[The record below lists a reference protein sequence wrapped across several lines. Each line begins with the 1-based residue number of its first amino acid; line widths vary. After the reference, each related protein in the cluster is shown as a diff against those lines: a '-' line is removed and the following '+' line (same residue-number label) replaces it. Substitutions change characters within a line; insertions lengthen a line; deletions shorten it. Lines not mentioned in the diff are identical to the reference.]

1 MSSMDIMDQSMPL
14 TSPKSGVAILNR
26 SQTVYMPNAL
36 QANPLEKFAQVKTR
50 AQDIFTQLINS
61 LEKSQNFFSDQRQHS
76 KIKGDLLIQLIDD
89 NTKVV
94 NEWVS
99 QSIKIKEIISRR
111 QMKIVFFGRTS
122 NGKSTCI
129 NAMLHDQVLP
139 SGFGHTTCCFCS
151 VVGSKENEGYM
162 ELVESGASGEEDGKK
177 LPLTSVDQ
185 LVNALQDD
193 KLDAG
198 SIVRVH
204 WPKERCELLRYEVE
218 LVDSPGVDIDDY
230 TDDWIDKHCLD
241 ADVFV
246 LVANSESTLMRAEK
260 KFFTTVAD
268 RLSSPNIFVLN
279 NRWDVPA
286 PTENADRIRKQ
297 HVTRAE
303 EFIVNELKCVDAFTA
318 KERIYFVSG
327 KEMVERRTAIK
338 QEVKSDSQVEER
350 NFDFKRFESK
360 LLECLSTSA
369 VRTKFSK
376 HIEKGTEVVN
386 SLEQLMRD
394 IDQQAEDHLKVL
406 LKDQTECRES
416 LQLMEERRSELKQ
429 IQEKEVGPLLTNAGK
444 IVSEICSRERYSL
457 SHLADRFEQD
467 FSSDHPDQ
475 FQTGLISYI
484 DKELA
489 QKLNNESST
498 QLTEYFNK
506 VSNDITKRVLPT
518 IDKKMFVESLGQV
531 SVQNVKPV
539 SFRTEMNPNCTHLL
553 REFVPDLEYHFL
565 LSPTRLAPLLHRT
578 GIFSLCSSFF
588 RILPTG
594 LSSMMYRG
602 PFSIPVVT
610 IAAALSVGVLVQKM
624 TSWKY
629 LLVGGGGLTAL
640 NLADWSLFNEEAKLG
655 VLRSQLV
662 SQLDR
667 ELRNTEPSLIS
678 GCSALFR
685 RDLEQFLQELL
696 RVFDE
701 GVTKLKQ
708 KSYELDEERNALEIL
723 KHDSTRLRNE
733 SALLKCS
740 FVKFRNEN
748 IVS

>member
-1 MSSMDIMDQSMPL
+1 MASMDLMDN
-14 TSPKSGVAILNR
+14 TSPKSGIAVFNR
-26 SQTVYMPNAL
+26 SQTYYEPNLFRAK
-36 QANPLEKFAQVKTR
+36 PLERFAQVKTK
-50 AQDIFTQLINS
+50 AQDIFTHLIDS
-61 LEKSQNFFSDQRQHS
+61 LNQSQNFFSTQRQHS

-111 QMKIVFFGRTS
+111 QMKVVFFGRTS

-162 ELVESGASGEEDGKK
+162 ELVESGANGEDNGKR
-177 LPLTSVDQ
+177 LPLKSVDQ

-204 WPKERCELLRYEVE
+204 WPKDRCELLQYEVE

-260 KFFTTVAD
+260 KFFETVAD

-286 PTENADRIRKQ
+286 PTKDAERIRKQ

-327 KEMVERRTAIK
+327 KEALERRTAVK
-338 QEVKSDSQVEER
+338 QESKLDSQAEER
-350 NFDFKRFESK
+350 NFEFIRFESK

-376 HIEKGTEVVN
+376 HIQRGAEVVD

-394 IDQQAEDHLKVL
+394 IEQQAEDHLKVL

-416 LQLMEERRSELKQ
+416 LQLMEERRLELKQ
-429 IQEKEVGPLLTNAGK
+429 IQEREVGPLLADAGK
-444 IVSEICSRERYSL
+444 IVSEICNRERYSL

-467 FSSDHPDQ
+467 FSSEQPEH
-475 FQTGLISYI
+475 FQTGLINYI
-484 DKELA
+484 DNQLA
-489 QKLNNESST
+489 QKLNDESST
-498 QLTEYFNK
+498 RLTEFFNK

-518 IDKKMFVESLGQV
+518 TDKRMFVESLGQV

-539 SFRTEMNPNCTHLL
+539 IFRTEMYPNCTHLL
-553 REFVPDLEYHFL
+553 REFKPDLEYHFI
-565 LSPTRLAPLLHRT
+565 LSPSRLAPLLNRI
-578 GIFSLCSSFF
+578 GIFSLCSSFV

-610 IAAALSVGVLVQKM
+610 IATALSVGVLVQKM
-624 TSWKY
+624 TSWKF
-629 LLVGGGGLTAL
+629 LLVGGGGLAVL

-655 VLRSQLV
+655 LLRSQLV

-701 GVTKLKQ
+701 GVAKLKQ
-708 KSYELDEERNALEIL
+708 KSYELDEERKALEIL
-723 KHDSTRLRNE
+723 KQDSTRLRNE

-748 IVS
+748 IAS

>member
-1 MSSMDIMDQSMPL
+1 MDLMDQSLPL
-14 TSPKSGVAILNR
+14 KSPKSGAAVLNR
-26 SQTVYMPNAL
+26 SQTVYEPNLL
-36 QANPLEKFAQVKTR
+36 QAYPLEKFAQVKAR
-50 AQDIFTQLINS
+50 AQDIFTHLIDS
-61 LEKSQNFFSDQRQHS
+61 LKQAQNFFSTQRQHS
-76 KIKGDLLIQLIDD
+76 KIKGDLLIQLVDD

-162 ELVESGASGEEDGKK
+162 ELVGSGDNGEENGKR
-177 LPLTSVDQ
+177 LPLKSVDQ

-204 WPKERCELLRYEVE
+204 WPKERCELLQYDVE

-260 KFFTTVAD
+260 KFFETVAD
-268 RLSSPNIFVLN
+268 RISSPNIFVLN

-286 PTENADRIRKQ
+286 PTKDAERIRKQ

-327 KEMVERRTAIK
+327 KETIERRTAVK
-338 QEVKSDSQVEER
+338 QELKSDSQAEER
-350 NFDFKRFESK
+350 NFDFLRFESK

-376 HIEKGTEVVN
+376 HIQKGAEVVD

-394 IDQQAEDHLKVL
+394 IEQQAEDHLKVL

-416 LQLMEERRSELKQ
+416 LQLMEKRRLELKQ
-429 IQEKEVGPLLTNAGK
+429 VQEREVGPLLTNAGK
-444 IVSEICSRERYSL
+444 IVGDVCSRERYSL

-467 FSSDHPDQ
+467 FSSEHSDQ
-475 FQTGLISYI
+475 FQTGLINYI
-484 DKELA
+484 DEQLT

-498 QLTEYFNK
+498 QLTDYFNK

-518 IDKKMFVESLGQV
+518 TDKKMFIESLGQV
-531 SVQNVKPV
+531 SVQNIQPV
-539 SFRTEMNPNCTHLL
+539 IFRTEMYPNCPHLL
-553 REFVPDLEYHFL
+553 REFEPDLEYHFI
-565 LSPTRLAPLLHRT
+565 LSPTRLAPLLDRI
-578 GIFSLCSSFF
+578 GIFSLGSCFI
-588 RILPTG
+588 RRLPIG

-602 PFSIPVVT
+602 PLSIPVVS
-610 IAAALSVGVLVQKM
+610 IATALSVGVLVQKM
-624 TSWKY
+624 TSWKF
-629 LLVGGGGLTAL
+629 LLVGGGGLGVL
-640 NLADWSLFNEEAKLG
+640 NIADWSLFNEEAKLG
-655 VLRSQLV
+655 LLRSQLV

-678 GCSALFR
+678 GCGALFR

-701 GVTKLKQ
+701 GVAKLKL
-708 KSYELDEERNALEIL
+708 KSYELDEERKALEIL
-723 KHDSTRLRNE
+723 KQDSNRLKNE

-740 FVKFRNEN
+740 FVKFRNDN
-748 IVS
+748 VVS